1 MLPGVW
7 VGEGCPEQ
15 TLLLGCRPRALRE
28 LPFPLKD
35 SPWPERG
42 TGVSPEPLVPGASV
56 VQGSVVE
63 AKDLGGR
70 EMAAASGSR
79 RDLEQVSGLLFSH
92 V

>member
-1 MLPGVW
+1 MLPDVW
-7 VGEGCPEQ
+7 VGEGYPEQ
-15 TLLLGCRPRALRE
+15 ALLLGFEPRALRE

-56 VQGSVVE
+56 VQGSVLE
-63 AKDLGGR
+63 AKDLGVR
-70 EMAAASGSR
+70 QMAAASGSR
-79 RDLEQVSGLLFSH
+79 HDLEQVSGLLFSH

>member
-1 MLPGVW
+1 M
-7 VGEGCPEQ
+7 
-15 TLLLGCRPRALRE
+15 
-28 LPFPLKD
+28 
-35 SPWPERG
+35 
-42 TGVSPEPLVPGASV
+42 